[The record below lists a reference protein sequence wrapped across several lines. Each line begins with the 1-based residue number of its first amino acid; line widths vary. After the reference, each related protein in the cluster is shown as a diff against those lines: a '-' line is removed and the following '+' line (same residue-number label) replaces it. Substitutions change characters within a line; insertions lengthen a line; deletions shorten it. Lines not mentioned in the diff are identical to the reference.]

1 MAAKEDKQPNQLGN
15 MEQIR
20 ELMFGPQARMFEEE
34 IAKMSANLEG
44 MHTELSERLESL
56 ESALRSEYDSA
67 IQIVDQKIKTLTVA
81 TQDESSD
88 FKEQLVKYE
97 KKTNRGFDDVKEM
110 FETQFN
116 VLKNDHNQ
124 TKTAMKKDLETLQ
137 SSLQQLLNG
146 QIEDL
151 SDIKVSK
158 DDFSAMLLEM
168 AIKIKGSNLE
178 NSLESMLQEQTTSK

>member
-1 MAAKEDKQPNQLGN
+1 MATKEDKQLDQSGN

-20 ELMFGPQARMFEEE
+20 ELMFGPQTRMFEEE
-34 IAKMSANLEG
+34 IAKINSNFNA
-44 MHTELSERLESL
+44 MHTELIKRIESL
-56 ESALRSEYDSA
+56 ESTLRSESDSA
-67 IQIVDQKIKTLTVA
+67 IQIVDQKIKNLTLA

-110 FETQFN
+110 VEVQLNT
-116 VLKNDHNQ
+116 LKNDHNQ
-124 TKTAMKKDLETLQ
+124 NKTLIKKDLEALQ
-137 SSLQQLLNG
+137 TSLKELLNE

-151 SDIKVSK
+151 SDVKVSK

-178 NSLESMLQEQTTSK
+178 NSLESMLQEQKNSK

>member
-1 MAAKEDKQPNQLGN
+1 MAAKDDKQLNQSGN

-34 IAKMSANLEG
+34 IAKINANFNT
-44 MHTELSERLESL
+44 MHSELVERIESL
-56 ESALRSEYDSA
+56 ESTLRSENDSA
-67 IQIVDQKIKTLTVA
+67 IQIVEQKIKSLTLV

-88 FKEQLVKYE
+88 VKEQLVKYE

-110 FETQFN
+110 FETQLN
-116 VLKNDHNQ
+116 ALKNDHNQ
-124 TKTAMKKDLETLQ
+124 SKTVIKKDLETLQ
-137 SSLQQLLNG
+137 SSLKELLNE

-151 SDIKVSK
+151 GDVKVSK

-168 AIKIKGSNLE
+168 AIKVKGSNLE
-178 NSLESMLQEQTTSK
+178 NSLESILQEQNISE

>member
-1 MAAKEDKQPNQLGN
+1 MAAKEDKQSNQLGN

-20 ELMFGPQARMFEEE
+20 ELMFGPQARMFEDE
-34 IAKMSANLEG
+34 IAKINTNFNTMN
-44 MHTELSERLESL
+44 TELLERIESL
-56 ESALRSEYDSA
+56 ESTLRSENDSA
-67 IQIVDQKIKTLTVA
+67 IQIVEQKIKNLTIA

-110 FETQFN
+110 FEVQLN
-116 VLKNDHNQ
+116 ALKNDHNQ
-124 TKTAMKKDLETLQ
+124 NKTVIKKDLEALQ
-137 SSLQQLLNG
+137 SSLKELLNE

-158 DDFSAMLLEM
+158 DDFAAMLLEM

-178 NSLESMLQEQTTSK
+178 NSLEGILQEQNISE

>member
-56 ESALRSEYDSA
+56 ESTLRSEYDSA

-124 TKTAMKKDLETLQ
+124 TKTVMKKDLETLQ

>member
-1 MAAKEDKQPNQLGN
+1 MAAKEDKKLNQPGN

-34 IAKMSANLEG
+34 IAKINTNFSTMY
-44 MHTELSERLESL
+44 TELIKRVESL
-56 ESALRSEYDSA
+56 ESTLRSENDSA
-67 IQIVDQKIKTLTVA
+67 MQIVEQKIKNLTLT

-110 FETQFN
+110 FEVQLN
-116 VLKNDHNQ
+116 ALKNDHNQ
-124 TKTAMKKDLETLQ
+124 TKTVIKKDLEALQ
-137 SSLQQLLNG
+137 SSLKELLNE

-151 SDIKVSK
+151 SDMKVSK

-178 NSLESMLQEQTTSK
+178 NSLEGILQEQNISE